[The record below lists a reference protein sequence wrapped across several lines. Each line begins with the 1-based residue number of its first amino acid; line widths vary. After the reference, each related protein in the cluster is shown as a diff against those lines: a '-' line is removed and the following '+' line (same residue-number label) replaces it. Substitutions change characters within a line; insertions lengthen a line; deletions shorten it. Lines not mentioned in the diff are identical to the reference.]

1 MAFRLSIA
9 RIACVALAASLA
21 GGCSP
26 GDVQL
31 EGKVFDALGVSG
43 NQASRETPKVAA
55 RSPLIV
61 PPSLER
67 LPQPGEGQQN
77 PSDSALAA
85 INDPDRAKEVDE
97 VALAKAQAEYCEKH
111 YAPAKALN
119 APEADSITGPAG
131 PCRPSVLNAIG
142 WGKQ

>member
-1 MAFRLSIA
+1 MAFRLQIA
-9 RIACVALAASLA
+9 KFAFVAVAASLA
-21 GGCSP
+21 GACSP

-67 LPQPGEGQQN
+67 LPEPGQGQQAPN
-77 PSDSALAA
+77 DGVLAS

-97 VALAKAQAEYCEKH
+97 VALAKAQAAYCEKH

-119 APEADSITGPAG
+119 LPEADSITGPAG
-131 PCRPSVLNAIG
+131 SCRPSVLNAIG

>member
-1 MAFRLSIA
+1 MAFRLKFA
-9 RIACVALAASLA
+9 RFACVALAASLA

-43 NQASRETPKVAA
+43 NQARRDTPEVAA

-67 LPQPGEGQQN
+67 LPEPGTAQQDPNEG
-77 PSDSALAA
+77 ALAA
-85 INDPDRAKEVDE
+85 INDPDRAKEVNE
-97 VALAKAQAEYCEKH
+97 VELAKAQAEYCEKH
-111 YAPAKALN
+111 YVPAKALN
-119 APEADSITGPAG
+119 APEADSIAGPAG